1 MAQPQPKVYRYGRD
15 VNTDLIL
22 PARYMMFNEPEDLA
36 RHCMEDLDSDFL
48 PTVRYGDVVVGE
60 ENFGS
65 GSSREHA
72 PMALKASGIVAV
84 IASSFARIFFRNAIN
99 IGLPVLELP
108 QAVADF
114 RHGDTISLDVEQGIV
129 KNTRSGNT
137 FQATPYPQEIMDII
151 RAGGLMNL
159 IKQQRATAS

>member
-1 MAQPQPKVYRYGRD
+1 
-15 VNTDLIL
+15 
-22 PARYMMFNEPEDLA
+22 
-36 RHCMEDLDSDFL
+36 MEDLDSDFL

-72 PMALKASGIVAV
+72 PMALNLMASGIVAV

-108 QAVADF
+108 EAVADF
-114 RHGDTISLDVEQGIV
+114 RHGDPISLDW
-129 KNTRSGNT
+129 
-137 FQATPYPQEIMDII
+137 
-151 RAGGLMNL
+151 
-159 IKQQRATAS
+159 

>member
-1 MAQPQPKVYRYGRD
+1 
-15 VNTDLIL
+15 
-22 PARYMMFNEPEDLA
+22 
-36 RHCMEDLDSDFL
+36 MEDLDGDFL

-108 QAVADF
+108 EAVADF
-114 RHGDTISLDVEQGIV
+114 RHGDPISLDIEQGIV
-129 KNTRSGNT
+129 KNTRSGNS
-137 FQATPYPQEIMDII
+137 FQAKPYPPEIMDII
-151 RAGGLMNL
+151 RADGLMNL

>member
-15 VNTDLIL
+15 INTDLIL

-36 RHCMEDLDSDFL
+36 KHCMEDLDGDFL

-99 IGLPVLELP
+99 IGLPVLETAGSGGRFP
-108 QAVADF
+108 PR
-114 RHGDTISLDVEQGIV
+114 RHHLA
-129 KNTRSGNT
+129 RH
-137 FQATPYPQEIMDII
+137 
-151 RAGGLMNL
+151 RAGCRQEHALRPHLPGHAPTRR
-159 IKQQRATAS
+159 KSWTSSAPAG